1 MLKQKFINETFK
13 FVAILENTWDFIF
26 SQVWL
31 TVKTYSILYL
41 ISIWLNTSR
50 DLLNGTYWSK
60 PNMTKKLKFL
70 EENRFITRET
80 DKNDKRVFRFSMT
93 PKASESIKKISPI
106 YEESL
111 RRLFIWIDEEKIEC
125 SYNVIEQALKNMM
138 ENPCCKR

>member
-13 FVAILENTWDFIF
+13 FVSILENTWDFIF

-31 TVKTYSILYL
+31 TVKTYSILYF
-41 ISIWLNTSR
+41 ISIWLDTSR
-50 DLLNGTYWSK
+50 DLLNWTYWSK

-70 EENRFITRET
+70 EENGFITREI
-80 DKNDKRVFRFSMT
+80 DKIDKRVFRFSMT
-93 PKASESIKKISPI
+93 QKALDSIQKISPI
-106 YEESL
+106 YEEAL
-111 RRLFIWIDEEKIEC
+111 RRLFIWINEEKIEC